1 MSNVVV
7 VGAQWGDE
15 GKGKVV
21 DLLASRADM
30 VVRFQGGNNA
40 GHTLV
45 VKGEKTICHLIPS
58 GILHKEKKCLIGNG
72 VVIDPEVL
80 LDEIRMLTSKGIA
93 ISPENLAISEKAH
106 IIMPYHK
113 AIDVASETAKG
124 DDKIGTTGR
133 GIGPCYEDKAGRRG
147 LRAIDLLDPDT
158 MAEKIRFN
166 LKEKNFLLT
175 RFYGAAAL
183 EFEPIYSKC
192 MEMAEILKPYIANV
206 SILVDRVAEKH
217 GKILFEGAQGTHLDI
232 DHGTYP
238 FVTSSNPVSGAAC
251 AGVGVGPG
259 KLHHILGIVK
269 AYTTRVGSG
278 PFTTELNDETGKYL
292 QEKGSE
298 FGATTGRRRRC
309 GWLDLVMMKDSIR
322 YNGFSSI
329 GMTKLDVLTG
339 LDVIKACVSYELDGK
354 KIDYMPASI
363 KALTRCTPV
372 YEEFKGWKGDISNAK
387 SVDELPAEAKNYL
400 NRLEEI
406 MKVPFSIISVG
417 PMRDQTIALMDPYL
431 K

>member
-45 VKGEKTICHLIPS
+45 VKGEKTVCHLMPS

-80 LDEIRMLTSKGIA
+80 LDEISMLTSKNITV
-93 ISPENLAISEKAH
+93 SPENFSISGKAH

-113 AIDVASETAKG
+113 AVDVASEDLKG
-124 DDKIGTTGR
+124 NDKIGTTGR

-147 LRAIDLLDPDT
+147 IRAIDLLDPDT
-158 MAEKIRFN
+158 LAEKIRVN
-166 LKEKNFLLT
+166 LREKNFLLT
-175 RFYGAAAL
+175 RYYGARAL
-183 EFEPIYSKC
+183 EFEPIYNKYL
-192 MEMAEILKPYIANV
+192 EMAEKLAPYIANT
-206 SILVDRVAEKH
+206 SIMVDRVAEKK

-251 AGVGVGPG
+251 AGVGVGPD
-259 KLHHILGIVK
+259 KLHH
-269 AYTTRVGSG
+269 
-278 PFTTELNDETGKYL
+278 
-292 QEKGSE
+292 
-298 FGATTGRRRRC
+298 
-309 GWLDLVMMKDSIR
+309 VM
-322 YNGFSSI
+322 G
-329 GMTKLDVLTG
+329 
-339 LDVIKACVSYELDGK
+339 
-354 KIDYMPASI
+354 
-363 KALTRCTPV
+363 
-372 YEEFKGWKGDISNAK
+372 
-387 SVDELPAEAKNYL
+387 
-400 NRLEEI
+400 
-406 MKVPFSIISVG
+406 
-417 PMRDQTIALMDPYL
+417 
-431 K
+431 